1 MAALTTQYMGNW
13 DTDGCVSGACTQTLA
28 ATSSLT
34 QGSTFADLTKNLH
47 GGRRSRKNNRK
58 NRKMSRKNGRKN
70 TRKQRGGMAAYPGD
84 FADNLPQDLHKS
96 AWVDSQDAAFAALPQ
111 FVGKYG
117 MEGGGRRRRVTRRA
131 RHGGALHPA
140 DISAP
145 AMILTAAEEPAAF
158 LNPQWYTENQVVP
171 SFVGPNNAYAAAAA
185 AQYAHQADY
194 KQHAGKRSRKNRK
207 GSRKNRKGSRKN
219 RKGSRKNAARKGRK
233 ANRKH

>member
-1 MAALTTQYMGNW
+1 
-13 DTDGCVSGACTQTLA
+13 
-28 ATSSLT
+28 
-34 QGSTFADLTKNLH
+34 
-47 GGRRSRKNNRK
+47 
-58 NRKMSRKNGRKN
+58 
-70 TRKQRGGMAAYPGD
+70 MAAYPGD

-117 MEGGGRRRRVTRRA
+117 MEGGGRRRRGTRRA

-145 AMILTAAEEPAAF
+145 SMILTAAEEPAAF

-207 GSRKNRKGSRKN
+207 NRKGSRKN
-219 RKGSRKNAARKGRK
+219 RKGSRKNRKNRK
-233 ANRKH
+233 NRKH

>member
-1 MAALTTQYMGNW
+1 M
-13 DTDGCVSGACTQTLA
+13 
-28 ATSSLT
+28 
-34 QGSTFADLTKNLH
+34 
-47 GGRRSRKNNRK
+47 NR
-58 NRKMSRKNGRKN
+58 RKN
-70 TRKQRGGMAAYPGD
+70 TRKQRGGMAAYPGN
-84 FADNLPQDLHKS
+84 FADNLPQDLHKA

-117 MEGGGRRRRVTRRA
+117 MEGGRRRRSR

-140 DISAP
+140 DVSAP

-207 GSRKNRKGSRKN
+207 NAARKGRKA
-219 RKGSRKNAARKGRK
+219 SRKGRK